1 MDSFLIPMPSRRST
15 RLVAALVALAML
27 TAACTS
33 SSSADVTDDTEAP
46 APSTTAEAPEITLPS
61 STTTTDEGLAPVTQP
76 ARKVVSDGGAIV
88 EITETRR
95 LTLARTPALEI
106 GQDPT
111 EADRFGRFDLGA
123 GRSVIAVVHHADDTE
138 SILFTT
144 NDTSIGI
151 DGGIDAIAADDG
163 TWLAW
168 IAPSGDEVH
177 IGDLTGAVT
186 ETLELPGPAVDMAET
201 PTGFAVL
208 TVTASSSSV
217 TQVAVEA
224 RRSTRSEEIAMSA
237 GTTTIT
243 SVVDG
248 QIAGVA
254 IRGDR
259 SVIEVLAADGTAVGS
274 SVIDGHV
281 HELDFSSDGSV
292 AIAVNDNGEQLW
304 WSDGRSE
311 LIDDEP
317 VRAAQW

>member
-106 GQDPT
+106 GQDPI
-111 EADRFGRFDLGA
+111 ESDRFGRFDLGA

>member
-1 MDSFLIPMPSRRST
+1 
-15 RLVAALVALAML
+15 
-27 TAACTS
+27 
-33 SSSADVTDDTEAP
+33 
-46 APSTTAEAPEITLPS
+46 
-61 STTTTDEGLAPVTQP
+61 
-76 ARKVVSDGGAIV
+76 
-88 EITETRR
+88 
-95 LTLARTPALEI
+95 
-106 GQDPT
+106 
-111 EADRFGRFDLGA
+111 
-123 GRSVIAVVHHADDTE
+123 
-138 SILFTT
+138 
-144 NDTSIGI
+144 
-151 DGGIDAIAADDG
+151 
-163 TWLAW
+163 
-168 IAPSGDEVH
+168 
-177 IGDLTGAVT
+177 
-186 ETLELPGPAVDMAET
+186 
-201 PTGFAVL
+201 
-208 TVTASSSSV
+208 
-217 TQVAVEA
+217 
-224 RRSTRSEEIAMSA
+224 MSA

>member
-46 APSTTAEAPEITLPS
+46 APSTTAAAPEVTLPS
-61 STTTTDEGLAPVTQP
+61 STTTTDEGLAPVTLP

-106 GQDPT
+106 GQDPI
-111 EADRFGRFDLGA
+111 ESDRFGRFDLGA

-208 TVTASSSSV
+208 TVTASSSSL

>member
-1 MDSFLIPMPSRRST
+1 M
-15 RLVAALVALAML
+15 
-27 TAACTS
+27 
-33 SSSADVTDDTEAP
+33 
-46 APSTTAEAPEITLPS
+46 
-61 STTTTDEGLAPVTQP
+61 
-76 ARKVVSDGGAIV
+76 
-88 EITETRR
+88 
-95 LTLARTPALEI
+95 
-106 GQDPT
+106 
-111 EADRFGRFDLGA
+111 FGRFDLGA
-123 GRSVIAVVHHADDTE
+123 GRSVIAVVHHPDDTE

-208 TVTASSSSV
+208 TVTASSSSL